1 MPRKLKIGDLVRHR
15 LNRKKGIITGISKRN
30 RNVTAV
36 YVLVEGEI
44 RRWKVFNTGSSLLDI
59 DLLT

>member
-36 YVLVEGEI
+36 YVLVEGEV
-44 RRWKVFNTGSSLLDI
+44 RRWQVFNTGSSLLDI
-59 DLLT
+59 DLLA

>member
-36 YVLVEGEI
+36 YVLVEGEV
-44 RRWKVFNTGSSLLDI
+44 RRWKVFSTGSPLLDI